1 MSTLNYGST
10 SPVEARTINAMSV
23 PWILVKRALPGIVG
37 RQTRQPQFLSA
48 RDSMVAIPTV
58 YYGLDSGPDAG
69 TVVGA
74 TLGSVAGFILLV
86 WLIQTLSSGRN
97 KQPDEEV
104 IIRHERSPRRRRR
117 SEMRS
122 VSRGPERV
130 IRQERI
136 VRDSSRAPP
145 PMRNSFVVEPE
156 RRVEGD
162 DIVEVI
168 EEQSSVGAPRR
179 KPSRRGSGTYRSV
192 DPLMYDDRGYARRD
206 AY

>member
-1 MSTLNYGST
+1 
-10 SPVEARTINAMSV
+10 
-23 PWILVKRALPGIVG
+23 
-37 RQTRQPQFLSA
+37 
-48 RDSMVAIPTV
+48 MVAIPTV
-58 YYGLDSGPDAG
+58 YYGLDSGPAAG

-86 WLIQTLSSGRN
+86 WLIQTLASGRN

-104 IIRHERSPRRRRR
+104 IIRHERSPRRRSRR

-122 VSRGPERV
+122 VSRGPERI

-136 VRDSSRAPP
+136 VRDSSRVPP
-145 PMRNSFVVEPE
+145 PRNSFVVEPE

-168 EEQSSVGAPRR
+168 EEESSVAPR
-179 KPSRRGSGTYRSV
+179 KKSGRRGSGAYRSV
-192 DPLMYDDRGYARRD
+192 DPLL
-206 AY
+206 

>member
-1 MSTLNYGST
+1 
-10 SPVEARTINAMSV
+10 
-23 PWILVKRALPGIVG
+23 
-37 RQTRQPQFLSA
+37 
-48 RDSMVAIPTV
+48 MVAIPTV

-145 PMRNSFVVEPE
+145 QPMRSSFVVEPE

-192 DPLMYDDRGYARRD
+192 DPLMYDDRGYALRD